1 MDPQQQP
8 YQPANPYSSP
18 PVPGQQPMAPQPYAP
33 QPYSPSEQAAP
44 VPTNIP
50 PMPASQVLSVAAQ
63 VAQQI
68 SGANNLLVTVSNNP
82 SVDQLSAA
90 IGMALILNKLG
101 KHATAVFSGT
111 VPPAIEF
118 LQPEKTLEK
127 NTDSLRDFIIALD
140 KAKADKLRYKIEDK
154 YVKIFI
160 TPYRTSIDQK
170 DLQFSQGELNVDVV
184 LALGVKTQNELDQAI
199 MAHGQILHDAT
210 IISINHQVGAS
221 LGSINW
227 NETRTSSL
235 CELIAKLA
243 EILQNGQS
251 KKLLDKQVATALL
264 TGAISETDRFSNSKT
279 TPETMTMAAKLM
291 DAGANQPLIS
301 SKLEKLKPTVAAIA
315 DKPKAPTKTTVAQ
328 PAGGTDSA
336 APAPPPDST
345 IDSDGSLHI
354 AHDNGSGESDDE
366 DSDIESIHI
375 DEHGELQRVGGT
387 AAPAKTPIPT
397 PVMTPV
403 PTPVAAVE
411 PPPAPIAAPMP
422 EPADSLSMDGIADET
437 LTDIEKAVNSP
448 HLKEV
453 PPPAPAPPAVTP
465 NPNPLLASDPSLST
479 MNSVQ
484 PPVASD
490 TPGSVNVNSSNPN
503 DGPLFTPAGQISP
516 TPSGGSSL
524 PPPVPP
530 PMSTP
535 PDNNM
540 SEPGSGGVPL

>member
-1 MDPQQQP
+1 MDPDNQIPQI
-8 YQPANPYSSP
+8 P
-18 PVPGQQPMAPQPYAP
+18 PPISVPSGAGPINQPQPWRPDATPPSPAP
-33 QPYSPSEQAAP
+33 IQSAKQEVVERLKQ
-44 VPTNIP
+44 
-50 PMPASQVLSVAAQ
+50 
-63 VAQQI
+63 
-68 SGANNLLVTVSNNP
+68 ANNVLVTVSNNP
-82 SVDQLSAA
+82 SVDQLAA
-90 IGMALILNKLG
+90 CIGLTLLLNKTG
-101 KHATAVFSGT
+101 KHATAVFSGA
-111 VPPAIEF
+111 VPSTIEF
-118 LQPEKTLEK
+118 LQPEKTIEK

-199 MAHGQILHDAT
+199 MAHGQIFYDAT

-354 AHDNGSGESDDE
+354 AHDSGGGESDDE

-453 PPPAPAPPAVTP
+453 PPPAPAPPVVTP

-484 PPVASD
+484 PPVA
-490 TPGSVNVNSSNPN
+490 
-503 DGPLFTPAGQISP
+503 
-516 TPSGGSSL
+516 
-524 PPPVPP
+524 
-530 PMSTP
+530 
-535 PDNNM
+535 
-540 SEPGSGGVPL
+540 